1 MPTTPTAARLAAA
14 PSPVPHEH
22 GWVTESAHP
31 TSAGEVRY
39 VACVTCGVRRVDLRR
54 AHGTPA
60 QALSREVRA

>member
-1 MPTTPTAARLAAA
+1 MTTTPAAARLAAA
-14 PSPVPHEH
+14 PTPVPHEH

-60 QALSREVRA
+60 QALSRVVRA